1 MTAPE
6 VLVVLPTLG
15 DRLDTLRLSIE
26 SVNEQRA
33 DLELTLVVVA
43 PPGATEARML
53 ATSLGAVV
61 VDDPK

>member
-1 MTAPE
+1 MSAPE

-33 DLELTLVVVA
+33 DLEVTLIVVA
-43 PPGATEARML
+43 PL
-53 ATSLGAVV
+53 QAV
-61 VDDPK
+61 